1 MIKQIVAPQ
10 QVERC
15 EGPHRLTMNS
25 RASSLAARLPFQ
37 QSRSCI
43 HHRCIHHRP
52 PHHNGMSAL
61 PDSDRCVPRA
71 WRWQKSATL
80 RRLLVEANA
89 LTAKCQSFLDNVI
102 AGLGQIE
109 AWNDPRGV
117 PRTCEGGWTVGH
129 QIGAHLLR
137 FIAGGIVRCM
147 PLSRTQQPTADL
159 FWAAGAQEPCRT
171 PADLPSAQQS
181 VAVVSA
187 ADKSSP
193 RHVLPRDLSNALP
206 QLDDVELD
214 RLFAAT
220 RHELQRRG
228 RLPANAPAIQPITNV
243 GAAMEKSSERQR
255 PDAPTVALTQGQ
267 VNAVRATFKAGITPS
282 RIARQFGISQSDV
295 RKVLASESRGSGRGR

>member
-1 MIKQIVAPQ
+1 LGCCGVVCRHHHSPTVALQ
-10 QVERC
+10 AGGAE
-15 EGPHRLTMNS
+15 S
-25 RASSLAARLPFQ
+25 RGAPGARNG
-37 QSRSCI
+37 RST
-43 HHRCIHHRP
+43 
-52 PHHNGMSAL
+52 AL
-61 PDSDRCVPRA
+61 F
-71 WRWQKSATL
+71 TY
-80 RRLLVEANA
+80 E
-89 LTAKCQSFLDNVI
+89 CQSFLDNVI
-102 AGLGQIE
+102 AGLGQIG

-117 PRTCEGGWTVGH
+117 PRTCEGGWIVGH

-137 FIAGGIVRCM
+137 FIAGCIVRCM

-159 FWAAGAQEPCRT
+159 FWAGGAQEPCRT

-181 VAVVSA
+181 AAVVSA